1 MFSILPIPMA
11 SGRPTLQVAE
21 RSQFGSRTTR
31 RLRRDG
37 LVPGIV
43 YTGGEDAR
51 PFQVPARE
59 LSAFLS
65 GGTTLFDVSVEGAD
79 PVPVVVKEE
88 QRHPV
93 RGEIM
98 HIDFHQVD
106 LTQKIE
112 ADVTVVLEGVDD
124 APGVKDGGVMDQVTN
139 EVTVFAL
146 PADIPEEI
154 PVDVSH
160 MEIGDTLQLDTVS
173 LPADVEHTIEIP
185 EEWTIATLNPPPTIE
200 ETEPDL
206 EEETV
211 LVGDEEVDDIEPDA
225 DGADDAVTD
234 ASSDSD
240 DEG

>member
-1 MFSILPIPMA
+1 MK
-11 SGRPTLQVAE
+11 VAE
-21 RSQFGSRTTR
+21 RTEFGSRTTR

-37 LVPGIV
+37 FVPGVV
-43 YTGGEDAR
+43 YTGGKDAR
-51 PFQVPARE
+51 AIQVPARE
-59 LSAFLS
+59 LSAFLG
-65 GGTTLFDVSVEGAD
+65 GGTTLFDVEVAGASG
-79 PVPVVVKEE
+79 VPVVVKEE

-98 HIDFHQVD
+98 HIDFHEVD

-112 ADVTVVLEGVDD
+112 ADVTVILEGVDD

-139 EVTVFAL
+139 EITVFAL

-173 LPADVEHTIEIP
+173 LPVDVEHTIETP

-211 LVGDEEVDDIEPDA
+211 LVGDEQVDDIEPDA

-234 ASSDSD
+234 ADSGD